1 MIQFYSDLKNQVKEI
16 KDKNLSGGQI
26 QKIYSTAFYI
36 SMGIR
41 TPGKT
46 WWLYIGRGGGYEGL
60 WVDDTPPPSEI
71 RRKDTFLEYLRRH
84 ISSCGFL
91 GISLDQSDRIIRID
105 YQKYGSQQSLLMFWK
120 ARQTYFLHHYQED
133 YNKEY
138 KLLQSWMGKSTKL
151 HGETDDLYS
160 YFDQVGRRNDF
171 KHELK
176 SSEFKTIKELVK
188 QEIGQGLNQP
198 SILKKSFI
206 QRKEEN
212 IRNDLRKAEQ
222 WKILEEYL
230 KQKRDI
236 LGHEIKIGDQ
246 KIKFAS
252 SSNEYEKRNAIYE
265 KIKKLKRGENI
276 LKERLNQVEASKS
289 ENKERKKEKGDLQI
303 IRPVW
308 SRLETSKTYESNA
321 KKEYVVITVNGI
333 QMGVGTSAFGNDQ
346 LRNKWA
352 GKEDV
357 WLHLDGLKS
366 SHLILKLP
374 DQNTLETLVI
384 NIAAS
389 ILAEFSHFKGDW
401 IPIIYTQIKNLKGV
415 TGAPGM
421 VTYKKEKH
429 LNCPRVDVSPWLKE
443 EK

>member
-60 WVDDTPPPSEI
+60 WIDDSPPPSEI

-91 GISLDQSDRIIRID
+91 GVSLDQADRIIRID
-105 YQKYGSQQSLLMFWK
+105 YQKYGSRQSLLMFWK
-120 ARQTYFLHHYQED
+120 ARQTYFLHYYQEEFQ
-133 YNKEY
+133 KEY
-138 KLLQSWMGKSTKL
+138 KLLLSWMGKSIKPSFDM
-151 HGETDDLYS
+151 DDLNS

-176 SSEFKTIKELVK
+176 SSEFKNIKELIK
-188 QEIGQGLNQP
+188 EELNQGSNQP
-198 SILKKSFI
+198 SVLKKNFI
-206 QRKEEN
+206 NRKEEN

-230 KQKRDI
+230 KQKREI
-236 LGHEIKIGDQ
+236 VGHEIKIGDQ
-246 KIKFAS
+246 KIKFPS
-252 SSNEYEKRNAIYE
+252 SSNEYEKRNAIFE

-276 LKERLNQVEASKS
+276 LKERLNQVEALKIEDKAKKIEKS
-289 ENKERKKEKGDLQI
+289 ELPI
-303 IRPVW
+303 VRPIW
-308 SRLETSKTYESNA
+308 SRIESKKTYDSDT
-321 KKEYVVITVNGI
+321 KKEYVVISVNGI

-346 LRNKWA
+346 LRNKWS
-352 GKEDV
+352 GKEDI
-357 WLHLDGLKS
+357 WLHLDGHKS

-374 DQNTLETLVI
+374 DNNTLDTVII

-389 ILAEFSHFKGDW
+389 ILADFSRFNGDW

-415 TGAPGM
+415 TGSPGM

-429 LNCPRVDVSPWLKE
+429 LNCPRVDVSTWLKE